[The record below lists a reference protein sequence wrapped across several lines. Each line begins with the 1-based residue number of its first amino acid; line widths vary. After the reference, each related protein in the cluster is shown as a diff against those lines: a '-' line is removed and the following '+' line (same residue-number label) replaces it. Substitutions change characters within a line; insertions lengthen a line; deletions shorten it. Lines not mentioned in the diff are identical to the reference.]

1 MSVMRFDPFREFDR
15 LADQVMGAGSR
26 GGGPRSFPMDAYR
39 RGDRFF
45 VHLDLPGV
53 DPDSIELT
61 TERNVLTVRAE
72 RRFDTSEGDELIVSE
87 RPQGVFTRQ
96 LFVSD
101 ALDSDAIKADYEQ
114 GVLTLELPVAE
125 QAKPRRIEIGR
136 PVVAGS
142 RSKAPQREAS
152 KPISGRCGGCGATRS
167 AAAARGAG
175 VAELRFG

>member
-1 MSVMRFDPFREFDR
+1 MSVMRFDPFRDFDR
-15 LADQVMGAGSR
+15 LTEQMLGGRRGAE
-26 GGGPRSFPMDAYR
+26 PRSFPMDAYR

-61 TERNVLTVRAE
+61 CEQNVLTIRAE
-72 RRFDTSEGDELIVSE
+72 RRFEQREDDDVIVSE
-87 RPQGVFTRQ
+87 RPQGVFSRQ

-101 ALDSDAIKADYEQ
+101 ALDADAIEAHYDG

-136 PVVAGS
+136 KGGG
-142 RSKAPQREAS
+142 PQTIE
-152 KPISGRCGGCGATRS
+152 GT
-167 AAAARGAG
+167 ARRTDG
-175 VAELRFG
+175 E